1 MTRMLIDTDTASD
14 DAVAL
19 VLALRDP
26 DTEVVAIT
34 VVAGNVGLHQG
45 VQNALY
51 TVELCGS
58 TVPVHAGADRPLTRT
73 LVTAQN
79 VHGLDGMG
87 DIGLP
92 LTGRAPA
99 SVDAVAEIIR
109 VARTYDDLTV
119 VTLGPLTN
127 LALAVRTAP
136 DIVSRIARVVM
147 MAGTGQGPGNITP
160 VAEFNVWVDPE
171 AADIVFTSGLPVEM
185 VGWDVSYTYATIAAA
200 ESAEIAALGPL
211 GKFCTTIQATL
222 LEFCRTV
229 THLDGYDLP
238 DPISMA
244 VALDPS
250 IATEVVDR
258 YVRVETAPSLSIGQT
273 IVDHLGVTG
282 QPANAKVVLAASRER
297 FLQMLRTAVSAE
309 VA

>member
-1 MTRMLIDTDTASD
+1 
-14 DAVAL
+14 
-19 VLALRDP
+19 
-26 DTEVVAIT
+26 VAIT

-51 TVELCGS
+51 TVEQCGS
-58 TVPVHAGADRPLTRT
+58 SVPVHVGAERPLTRT

-87 DIGLP
+87 DIGLQ
-92 LTGRAPA
+92 LTGRTPA
-99 SVDAVAEIIR
+99 SVDAVTEIIR
-109 VARTYDDLTV
+109 AARTYDDLTI

-147 MAGTGQGPGNITP
+147 MAGTGRGPGNITP

-185 VGWDVSYTYATIAAA
+185 VGWDISYTYATITAA
-200 ESAEIAALGPL
+200 ESAELAALSPL
-211 GKFCTTIQATL
+211 GEFCTAIQATL

-238 DPISMA
+238 DPITMA

-282 QPANAKVVLAASRER
+282 ESANTKVVLGASRER
-297 FLQMLRTAVSAE
+297 FLAMLRTAVT
-309 VA
+309 V